1 MRASIAST
9 ARVSRRANA
18 SRRRVRASTRAR
30 GRWTPLGRRRG
41 RADRILTSFVRAARP
56 DMSRAFALRAV
67 ARVAA
72 SRTAATRAR
81 ASRAS
86 FVRASSASSSPTS
99 SSSTEDAPSW
109 EFRVLYDGACPLC
122 VREIEM
128 LRARDTR
135 SALSLVDVADDA
147 YSPSEN
153 AGIEYETAMATIHG
167 LTPDERVITGVEV
180 FERAY
185 AAVGMGWV
193 YAFTRVPALL
203 NAANAVYDV
212 WARYRLEVTGRGS
225 LAEHLKA
232 RKARADG
239 ETCEVGKACE

>member
-1 MRASIAST
+1 
-9 ARVSRRANA
+9 
-18 SRRRVRASTRAR
+18 
-30 GRWTPLGRRRG
+30 
-41 RADRILTSFVRAARP
+41 
-56 DMSRAFALRAV
+56 MSRAFALRAV

-86 FVRASSASSSPTS
+86 FVRASSVSSSPTS

-167 LTPDERVITGVEV
+167 LTPDQRVITGVEV